1 MVEENIFSLILDKK
15 VPCYKIYEDG
25 LVLAFLDIN
34 PFSSG
39 HTLLIPKERVATLDK
54 LSAESA
60 SAIGKVLPKISKAIL
75 EVVDTKE
82 FNIIQNNGSNAFQ
95 TIPHVHFHIIP
106 KFEDGLGYQFP
117 SKNYPIDHNE
127 AIILANKI
135 SSILSD

>member
-1 MVEENIFSLILDKK
+1 M
-15 VPCYKIYEDG
+15 PCYKIYEDG

-75 EVVDTKE
+75 EVVNTKE

-117 SKNYPIDHNE
+117 SKTYTIDHNE
-127 AIILANKI
+127 ALILANKI